1 MSMSEAEVLRL
12 VLDWL
17 KDNVDQQSLTRLFED
32 IPAAH
37 VILNEQSYSQRKLDE
52 LRRLEGTED

>member
-12 VLDWL
+12 VLEWL
-17 KDNVDQQSLTRLFED
+17 KDNVDQKSLTRLFED

-37 VILNEQSYSQRKLDE
+37 IILSGPSAAEKKLEE
-52 LRRLEGTED
+52 LKKEGK

>member
-1 MSMSEAEVLRL
+1 MKITEAEVLHL
-12 VLDWL
+12 VLEWMQEH
-17 KDNVDQQSLTRLFED
+17 VEQQVLTRLFED

-37 VILNEQSYSQRKLDE
+37 IILNETSQSELKLRQ

>member
-1 MSMSEAEVLRL
+1 MKITEAEVLHL
-12 VLDWL
+12 VLEWMQEH
-17 KDNVDQQSLTRLFED
+17 VEQQVLTRLFED

-37 VILNEQSYSQRKLDE
+37 IILNEASQSELKLRQ

>member
-12 VLDWL
+12 VLDWI
-17 KDNVDQQSLTRLFED
+17 KDNVDQKSLTRLFED

-37 VILNEQSYSQRKLDE
+37 IILNEESYSKRKLDE